1 MNQSQL
7 QQMYAN
13 QNVRKMLDLIAEAEG
28 VQHGYNT
35 LFGNQRFNNLA
46 MHPNVRKEFT
56 QTDGRKNYTTAAGRY
71 QFLNN
76 TWNGLAKQ
84 YGFKDFSPQNQDLGA
99 IALLAQNGAL
109 PYVLKGDF
117 TTAVQKS
124 GGTWASLPSSTYAQN
139 KRGWDFVNKRLGG
152 SAPQQ
157 KEYQP
162 NLTSAE
168 ETLRLKGGAQAQI
181 KLSSA
186 EETRYLK
193 NGYTPELASAEETT
207 RLKGRG

>member
-7 QQMYAN
+7 QHMYAN
-13 QNVRKMLDLIAEAEG
+13 QNVRKMLDIIAEAEG

-157 KEYQP
+157 RQLTLADLEKQYGKGKEYVFEQQQAP
-162 NLTSAE
+162 QGLTVAE
-168 ETLRLKGGAQAQI
+168 LERMYGKGQEYQF
-181 KLSSA
+181 
-186 EETRYLK
+186 
-193 NGYTPELASAEETT
+193 
-207 RLKGRG
+207 

>member
-157 KEYQP
+157 KQLTLADLEKQYGKGKEYVFEQQQAPQGLTVAELERMYGKGQEYQF
-162 NLTSAE
+162 
-168 ETLRLKGGAQAQI
+168 
-181 KLSSA
+181 
-186 EETRYLK
+186 
-193 NGYTPELASAEETT
+193 
-207 RLKGRG
+207 